1 VWDADSGLEF
11 ANDLI
16 ANVTEYVI
24 PCSVMDSIDE
34 PRTAWKEGELDPI
47 AIKSD
52 GRFDDFF
59 PILFFKDIFFFC
71 QFVAMY
77 RSTQSCCTDACFSC
91 RENGCALAPPSEK
104 RVREVF
110 IIHVEGTR
118 YVTSSTDQIMKIHAR
133 ITWNVEFIRAC
144 IFIFLFYV

>member
-1 VWDADSGLEF
+1 MWDADSGLEF

-52 GRFDDFF
+52 GGCWVMFF
-59 PILFFKDIFFFC
+59 SILFSRMFYFFSANLWQC
-71 QFVAMY
+71 IVQTNLVVLTLVSHAGNMAVPW
-77 RSTQSCCTDACFSC
+77 RRQVK
-91 RENGCALAPPSEK
+91 NG
-104 RVREVF
+104 
-110 IIHVEGTR
+110 
-118 YVTSSTDQIMKIHAR
+118 YVKYLLYML
-133 ITWNVEFIRAC
+133 V
-144 IFIFLFYV
+144 VPVM

>member
-1 VWDADSGLEF
+1 MGNNNKKRKKKSSKGVGHWTDTTNVFFSSLSIFFSRFHQLPDKKTSENFLTKQLWFNFLTTKSFSTTGTPLNIQVWDADSGLEF

-52 GRFDDFF
+52 GGCWVMFF
-59 PILFFKDIFFFC
+59 PILFFKDFFF
-71 QFVAMY
+71 Y
-77 RSTQSCCTDACFSC
+77 
-91 RENGCALAPPSEK
+91 
-104 RVREVF
+104 
-110 IIHVEGTR
+110 
-118 YVTSSTDQIMKIHAR
+118 
-133 ITWNVEFIRAC
+133 
-144 IFIFLFYV
+144 

>member
-1 VWDADSGLEF
+1 VGHWTGTTNVFFSSLSNIFLAFTNSLTKKTSENLVHFLTTKSFSTTGTPLNIQVWDADSGLEF

-52 GRFDDFF
+52 GGCWVMFF
-59 PILFFKDIFFFC
+59 SILFFKDFFF
-71 QFVAMY
+71 Y
-77 RSTQSCCTDACFSC
+77 
-91 RENGCALAPPSEK
+91 
-104 RVREVF
+104 
-110 IIHVEGTR
+110 
-118 YVTSSTDQIMKIHAR
+118 
-133 ITWNVEFIRAC
+133 
-144 IFIFLFYV
+144 

>member
-1 VWDADSGLEF
+1 MWDADSGLEF

-59 PILFFKDIFFFC
+59 PILFFKNVCFFLP
-71 QFVAMY
+71 
-77 RSTQSCCTDACFSC
+77 SC
-91 RENGCALAPPSEK
+91 G
-104 RVREVF
+104 
-110 IIHVEGTR
+110 
-118 YVTSSTDQIMKIHAR
+118 
-133 ITWNVEFIRAC
+133 NV
-144 IFIFLFYV
+144 